1 MRRWALLAP
10 LAVSAA
16 ECGADGP
23 DGAVLMQ
30 LKGVRMGGVET
41 VNAGMNFTRPPQ
53 VLGHPADEVA
63 SDEARNSVVPLLAQ
77 KVYSLDVGA
86 QSVANRP

>member
-30 LKGVRMGGVET
+30 LKGVRMGGAKAAWGRGGET
-41 VNAGMNFTRPPQ
+41 W
-53 VLGHPADEVA
+53 
-63 SDEARNSVVPLLAQ
+63 
-77 KVYSLDVGA
+77 
-86 QSVANRP
+86 